1 MLARK
6 SYQGALIKRC
16 YRRLLRG
23 DNAAL
28 LMKKNRFLSTVPELN
43 LHQQC
48 LHCVP
53 VTAADKMDGND
64 REKLQVLSRDVGTD
78 ETYQSWGM
86 SDRLTSDR
94 RHHSFGDNIANSN
107 HLLSMSMSH
116 SSATFHD
123 DRLKKTSE
131 LTDGKGIPSTLTSV
145 YPFSMGLIKIPGVHN
160 PSFHRKVQSIILRAE
175 NNTMQIHKQQNHYSF
190 NSIRS
195 FASASPSTKQDNKEE
210 QTTTEN
216 LTTSSSEK
224 GNLKTLPKSS
234 PSSSQSPFSTA
245 AVVET
250 NDSWSATK
258 MVEKSKSFIISS
270 SKTIA
275 SIIIKLPGVM
285 LFYLTHPREFKS
297 KLSEL
302 VEAAKKEAH
311 HYYMGSKLLAAD
323 IRTARHI
330 LGRTLEGNSLSR
342 RERKQLLRTVTDLFR
357 VVPMS
362 IFVLVPFL
370 EFALP
375 FALKLFPNM
384 LPSTFQDSLK
394 AEEAMKKELKTR
406 LAMAEFFQE
415 TLQNL
420 AKEHRKRSA
429 KKSGSDPE
437 HVNDERQETA
447 VSFLEFINKARKG
460 EMIPP
465 DVIIKY
471 SSYFK
476 DELTLDNIPRM
487 QLVNMC
493 KYMNILPYG
502 SEALLRFQLRHKIRT
517 LQEDDQRIL
526 WEGIDSLTKMELRE
540 ACQERGMRSTGL
552 SKDSY
557 KRALQQWLDLSVNKN
572 VPISLLIMSRTFFLR
587 DEMARPARIAD
598 ESKSLAGLADTIS
611 GLDKDVVNEVI
622 LEVATSEEKSS
633 SPEVMA
639 IKLEVLETQNE
650 LIEEENKARDAAA
663 AAAAEAKKK
672 AEEEKL
678 EKQNES
684 IQSATAEDVS
694 LTSSNVIIDPKES
707 TDNQSAAQMSTDEQK
722 STVESQEAFKSTMP
736 EKADDSEGKE
746 IVSEHSSEEVKDQE
760 EDKSLSSEEISAIS
774 ELLSPDPVS
783 VEKEALERIK
793 ARMAQK
799 EEEEEEYEKSV
810 DEKDLSSTD
819 SEDLQTEQ
827 PTSEITFE
835 NQETRPITDDIEKE
849 ESINES
855 DKQAEAAISMMDEK
869 VAKESEET
877 TTISFSDDE
886 TKKEKLH
893 EEQRVDAKEKYSDE
907 KMEKVIS
914 RLKEKVESMVGKIE
928 IQLSD
933 VEAKIGDKLHIL
945 DKDMDGVLS
954 REEMA
959 ITLQSVL
966 KRKLTV
972 EEAMEITKDMD
983 ENEDGFFS
991 IEEFNNWVETN
1002 KVVKLVKE
1010 GRDAEVDR
1018 MISIQESKLKEKQ
1031 EADGEEKKI
1040 AN

>member
-53 VTAADKMDGND
+53 VTAADKMDGNE

-245 AVVET
+245 AVVGT